1 MFTSEVYQ
9 VDTRWAY
16 AILENGW
23 PIIRQEYH
31 PDKPGDEPMTQEE
44 AEECVA
50 IVLARVS
57 DSSDQSGVE
66 LNKIDFLRLFTDAEI
81 AGLLEAAKI
90 DPTVAVYQ
98 YKFSHAPVVR
108 LNDPDIL
115 NGLPALEAAGLLAP
129 GRAARILRN
138 QAP

>member
-9 VDTRWAY
+9 VGTRWAY

-31 PDKPGDEPMTQEE
+31 PDKNGDTPMTKAE
-44 AEECVA
+44 AEACAV

-57 DSSDQSGVE
+57 DSNNHSNVE
-66 LNKIDFLRLFTDAEI
+66 LNKTDFLRLFTNTELAT
-81 AGLLEAAKI
+81 LLEAAKTN
-90 DPTVAVYQ
+90 PAVAVYQ
-98 YKFSHAPVVR
+98 YKLSQAEIVR
-108 LNDPDIL
+108 LNDPDIISGIPEL
-115 NGLPALEAAGLLAP
+115 ETSGLIAP
-129 GRAARILRN
+129 GRAAKILRN